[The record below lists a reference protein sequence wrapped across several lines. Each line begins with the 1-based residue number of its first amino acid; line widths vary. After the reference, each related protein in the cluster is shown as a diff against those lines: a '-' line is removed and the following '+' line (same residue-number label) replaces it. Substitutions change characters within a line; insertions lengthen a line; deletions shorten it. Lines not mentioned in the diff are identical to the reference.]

1 MEGSNG
7 VGGDAKK
14 KKNIFSSL
22 QSLINY
28 CYEIKLARI
37 WQLDISK
44 FDLYKKGNTDL
55 EEHAEHGDLSYV
67 ALPSPPLLPW
77 QPYTSRSG
85 KGAHAA
91 MLV

>member
-1 MEGSNG
+1 MVLVETLKKEKYFFKF
-7 VGGDAKK
+7 AKL
-14 KKNIFSSL
+14 NQLL
-22 QSLINY
+22 QRD
-28 CYEIKLARI
+28 K
-37 WQLDISK
+37 LDISK